1 MIFITVQEVI
11 DDHAELIRTYGGLD
25 GIRDI
30 GLLISAIEMPK
41 ATMFGEFLHPTV
53 FDKAAAY
60 LFHLVCN
67 HPFVDG
73 NKRTGTMTALTFLR
87 QNQVHIKFTLKQTDI
102 LEELVVS
109 TADSKT
115 TKEQIAKFFKECYI
129 GPELPEE
136 LVSKS
141 ALGVEN
147 KNRT

>member
-11 DDHAELIRTYGGLD
+11 DDHSEIIRMYGGLD

-60 LFHLVCN
+60 LFHIICN

-87 QNQVHIKFTLKQTDI
+87 QNQVHIKFTEEQTAI

-109 TADSKT
+109 TAGSKI
-115 TKEQIAKFFKECYI
+115 TKEQIANFFKECYT
-129 GPELPEE
+129 GPELSDDMAKP
-136 LVSKS
+136 
-141 ALGVEN
+141 ALDVE
-147 KNRT
+147 KRK